1 MSSETQ
7 QPASR
12 DVKLWMRCNI
22 TICGQTSSWANET
35 SETSELSKITPMKL
49 YEEKY
54 YDMVPEVIQVPYC
67 AKVALGREKKA

>member
-1 MSSETQ
+1 
-7 QPASR
+7 
-12 DVKLWMRCNI
+12 MRCNI

-49 YEEKY
+49 VNFMKKTSN
-54 YDMVPEVIQVPYC
+54 DMVPEVIQVPYC